1 MNMNFLP
8 SLWVRRIII
17 ITLSLIIVGFSIYT
31 IIERQKERSE
41 QKNRGIDIVFLEDE
55 ERSDVDTDMDGL
67 PDWEEILW
75 GLNPYLADTDSDGV
89 DDAQYVRN
97 RKNIQERRDAGFE
110 NYETNMTESERLGR
124 SIYTAIL
131 AIEESGG
138 TLDLE
143 TRDQISNNIAEY
155 VKQIPVSGRLYVRDE
170 LNLVENTRELTR
182 KYQQEMESL
191 LSKYPVETADIQL
204 LVESLESDEP
214 RKSELKKAAE
224 KYDILVNELVSLDVP
239 YAIGARH
246 TELLNS
252 ISHVAGSL
260 KNLSADEQD
269 ELLTLSTIIQMDDR
283 LNQVRESAFNIQA
296 FFEIIADDTV
306 FEDQNIAEA

>member
-1 MNMNFLP
+1 MNFLP

-138 TLDLE
+138 TLDPE
-143 TRDQISNNIAEY
+143 TQDQISNNIAEY

>member
-75 GLNPYLADTDSDGV
+75 GLNPYLADTDNDGV

>member
-138 TLDLE
+138 TLDPE
-143 TRDQISNNIAEY
+143 TQDQISNNIAEY

>member
-1 MNMNFLP
+1 MNFLP